1 VPGFATLTDDFDDNS
16 RDLVKW
22 SGSYGDVVEAGG
34 RARVPC
40 TTAFSAY
47 QSAAVYTLDESQV
60 ACRVF
65 APAAGGATTEALAE
79 VLVITST
86 GGTDG
91 GFSINTVTGQIS
103 MVSRSGYF
111 DGSAVVLPYSATAH
125 AWLRLR
131 ESAGV
136 LHWDTSPDGSTWTTR
151 RSSASPAWV
160 NDANLSIIMAGH
172 RNNGT
177 ADFAEFDNFNLTR
190 SSRIA
195 DGNRAGTA
203 VAHLARTGSTV
214 SGG

>member
-1 VPGFATLTDDFDDNS
+1 MPGFGMLQDNFDDNS

-40 TTAFSAY
+40 STAFSAY
-47 QSAAVYTLDESQV
+47 QSASIYTLDESQI
-60 ACRVF
+60 ACRVY
-65 APAAGGATTEALAE
+65 APTVGGATVEALAE

-103 MVSRSGYF
+103 LVSRSGYF
-111 DGSAVVLPYSATAH
+111 DGAAVVLTYSATTH

-136 LHWDTSPDGSTWTTR
+136 LHWDTSPDGVTWTTR

-160 NDANLSIIMAGH
+160 NDVNLSVILAGH

-177 ADFAEFDNFNLTR
+177 SDFAEFDNFNLAR
-190 SSRIA
+190 SSRMA
-195 DGNRAGTA
+195 DAFRAGTA